1 MLGMIRPV
9 SKEVAGLHEYKTND
23 LALMDLENNRVDAV
37 VIDEVVMNYKMTQ
50 KTRYI

>member
-1 MLGMIRPV
+1 
-9 SKEVAGLHEYKTND
+9 
-23 LALMDLENNRVDAV
+23 MDLENERLDAV